1 MDESELIIKA
11 RAEHQIFQL
20 IPHEKLAGDFP
31 ESLVS
36 GYVHWLDLESGTLE
50 FRPLDHA
57 WTPQSTNWR
66 LSLGR
71 TPGRIST
78 MTSGHQK
85 MVDINSQLFKMVAGA
100 LGVLDDPHHIHVIRA
115 IKDDDETVEIH
126 LVRLRLK
133 FFINQ
138 NGVLESQE
146 LNAKVDQNQ
155 DIGCLYGLKNK
166 LVLLDCG
173 TSCRSVLIP
182 YGGVQLFKVKRQ
194 TVVTVNP
201 PEEPRLRCFHYSFD
215 KHLKVLQ
222 GSCDM
227 LEILY
232 LAYMHAVT
240 SYVLPDPAT
249 ERSGTAEAIRILRQA
264 CLRTS
269 FPLNSETVELL
280 KHIAALTPRRRYYPD
295 HVKSMQTVSWNSELG
310 ELAQHDDFRALAQ
323 EIVESG
329 SRLSTLHGLSDIECD
344 TMAECY
350 KNRGDPHLLE
360 RARSR
365 NSRMFYSGLGGGLM
379 HLMPQS
385 SLYRGRDREFQSE
398 RSQRVYKIAALVRSW
413 RPCLSQCVDLLG
425 SVGSWKNVRPAGP
438 SLKEATCTELLRLS
452 FRDAWGSLYELCRS
466 SDQVRDS
473 YSLLSLFCTIAF
485 AEKEDQLI
493 HSLLAVA
500 FSSQF
505 KDLTIPPIGQQS
517 LNMQLGESF
526 DEEQINR
533 AIERNYSN
541 FVHPGVGTNSKAQKR
556 AAKERQA
563 KYDLQRETDVK
574 TLSESVK
581 SQWPCEIPQL
591 LEIERVNKI
600 GASEACSSLCTQWYR
615 NRQFLTFLRSVQERL
630 NTIKDEAI
638 KDEAPVADLEFP
650 STPSRDSP
658 ALSRPFVPPGLLDIL
673 SVSNP
678 TSLATESPPL
688 VFHRHLI
695 PQKFN
700 EDTNTELR
708 SLISDFRNNS
718 NLCQR
723 ELGEGL
729 EESLDSLEKASLPCS
744 SPSMPVERSVIVG
757 YFDFQ
762 RKQRDAIWKAIIET
776 LNSTDRDWEKVA
788 ATVLMTHVTSHSIL
802 SLLATERWHLVP
814 EAWKNSI
821 LMFARSVNSLRRADR
836 LLSYY
841 DRHDI
846 DGFYKEAESVSG
858 VGWETLEYPD
868 WLLFEIENNL
878 TIRKT
883 QTDVTFSI
891 ISPELQSNSVMQ
903 LNMGE
908 GKTSV
913 ITPLAAS
920 VLADGGNLLRIFVL
934 KPLLR
939 QSVNLLSQRLGG
951 MLGRRIYHIPFAR
964 DTPLDTNTLDQLRE
978 TYVECQRQ
986 RGILIVLP
994 EQVLS
999 FRLVGLDLMNRDPAL
1014 APQAIDLEKWLQSN
1028 CRNIIDESDEVLDPK
1043 FQLVYTVGSQ
1053 QTVDGH
1059 SDRWD
1064 IIQTLLALVDKQAER
1079 IHSENPACL
1088 DIERSGARYP
1098 ILHFLRPETADE
1110 IIAKILDVI
1119 NDEGLPGLPINQWAG
1134 RVRRS
1139 ALDFIRFI
1147 DTTNGC
1153 RNVLRETFHDSVFMR
1168 KLLVLRGLLAHNIL
1182 KFTLAG
1188 KRWLVDYGLHK
1199 SRCLMAVPFR
1209 AKGIPSEN
1217 AEFGH
1222 PDVAITLTCLSYY
1235 YHGLTAKQVRHCFTL
1250 LGKENDP
1257 SAQYHDWISNGLTS
1271 LPATLR
1277 AITGVNLEDTQTFC
1291 GTLYP
1296 HLRFQK
1302 GIIDFY
1308 LSQVV
1313 FPKEAKEFP
1322 QKLCTSAWDVPS
1334 QKDQPLTT
1342 GFSGTNDNRF
1352 LLPKSTPQ
1360 RDLSHLLHTNAM
1372 VLSCLLREENR
1383 ACILAQDQG
1392 GRQLSTTH
1400 LIALI
1405 NSQCPTVRVIIDV
1418 GAQILESSNQWVATH
1433 WLSTA
1438 NDADGAIFFDENDE
1452 PAVVDR
1458 EGHVERLL
1466 CSHFRQRMHRCL
1478 IFLDQQHARG
1488 VDLKL
1493 PSSYRAA
1500 VTLGPRL
1507 TKDRLVQGECISL
1520 SVFLN
1525 GWLNILTFVKHV
1537 AECVALV
1544 LASLSY
1550 F

>member
-1 MDESELIIKA
+1 MDTNELIIKA
-11 RAEHQIFQL
+11 RAEHQILQL

-36 GYVHWLDLESGTLE
+36 GYVHWLDLERETLE
-50 FRPLDHA
+50 FRPLEHA
-57 WTPQSTNWR
+57 WAPQSTEWR
-66 LSLGR
+66 LSIGL
-71 TPGRIST
+71 TPGRTST

-85 MVDINSQLFKMVAGA
+85 MVDVNSQLFKMVTDV
-100 LGVLDDPHHIHVIRA
+100 LGVLDAPNHIHVIQER
-115 IKDDDETVEIH
+115 KGDGETVEIH

-133 FFINQ
+133 FFISQ
-138 NGVLESQE
+138 VGGLESQE
-146 LNAKVDQNQ
+146 LNAKVNQNQ

-173 TSCRSVLIP
+173 RSRRSVLIP
-182 YGGVQLFKVKRQ
+182 YGGVQLFKAKHQ

-215 KHLKVLQ
+215 RHLKVLQ
-222 GSCDM
+222 GSSDI

-240 SYVLPDPAT
+240 SYILPDPAT
-249 ERSGTAEAIRILRQA
+249 ERSGTAEAIRILHQA

-269 FPLNSETVELL
+269 FPLNSETVVLL
-280 KHIAALTPRRRYYPD
+280 KDIAALTPKRRYYPD
-295 HVKSMQTVSWNSELG
+295 HLKSMQTVSWNSDLG
-310 ELAQHDDFRALAQ
+310 ELVQHDDFRALVQ
-323 EIVESG
+323 EIVEHG
-329 SRLSTLHGLSDIECD
+329 RKFGTLHGLRDTDCD
-344 TMAECY
+344 TMANCY
-350 KNRGDPHLLE
+350 KNRGDAHLLE
-360 RARSR
+360 RARFR
-365 NSRMFYSGLGGGLM
+365 NSHIVYSELGGASM
-379 HLMPQS
+379 HRMPQP
-385 SLYRGRDREFQSE
+385 SLYCCRDREFRSE
-398 RSQRVYKIAALVRSW
+398 RSHRVYKIAALVRSW

-425 SVGSWKNVRPAGP
+425 SVGSWKTVQPARP
-438 SLKEATCTELLRLS
+438 SLKEATCAELLRLS

-466 SDQVRDS
+466 GDQVNDS
-473 YSLLSLFCTIAF
+473 YSLMSLFCMIAF
-485 AEKEDQLI
+485 AGREDRHI
-493 HSLLAVA
+493 FSLLAVA
-500 FSSQF
+500 FSGQF
-505 KDLTIPPIGQQS
+505 KDLTIPPNNQKV
-517 LNMQLGESF
+517 LNMQMGEYF

-533 AIERNYSN
+533 AVERNYSN
-541 FVHPGVGTNSKAQKR
+541 FVHPCVDTNSKAQKR
-556 AAKERQA
+556 AAKERQV
-563 KYDLQRETDVK
+563 KYDLQKETDVR
-574 TLSESVK
+574 TLCESVK
-581 SQWPCEIPQL
+581 SQWPCEVPQL
-591 LEIERVNKI
+591 PEIDRVNKMA
-600 GASEACSSLCTQWYR
+600 ASEACSFLCTQWYQNHR
-615 NRQFLTFLRSVQERL
+615 FLTFLRSVQERL
-630 NTIKDEAI
+630 NTIKDEG
-638 KDEAPVADLEFP
+638 PMTNLEIP
-650 STPSRDSP
+650 STPLRDVP
-658 ALSRPFVPPGLLDIL
+658 VLGRPFLPPGLLDIL
-673 SVSNP
+673 S
-678 TSLATESPPL
+678 TSKPNSLLTESPPL
-688 VFHRHLI
+688 IFHRHLI
-695 PQKFN
+695 PQRYN

-708 SLISDFRNNS
+708 SLISDFRNSS

-757 YFDFQ
+757 YFNFQ
-762 RKQRDAIWKAIIET
+762 KKQRDETWEAIKENLT
-776 LNSTDRDWEKVA
+776 STDREWEKVVG
-788 ATVLMTHVTSHSIL
+788 TILMKQVTSHSIL
-802 SLLATERWHLVP
+802 SLLATERWNLVP

-836 LLSYY
+836 LLSCY

-846 DGFYKEAESVSG
+846 DGFYKEAESISE
-858 VGWETLEYPD
+858 VGWEALNYPD

-878 TIRKT
+878 TVRKT

-891 ISPELQSNSVMQ
+891 ISPKLQSNSVMQ

-920 VLADGGNLLRIFVL
+920 VLADGRNLLRIFVL

-964 DTPLDTNTLDQLRE
+964 DTPLDKTTLDQLRE

-1014 APQAIDLEKWLQSN
+1014 APQAIGLEKWLQSN

-1053 QTVDGH
+1053 HTVDGH

-1064 IIQTLLALVDKQAER
+1064 IIQTLLALVDRQAER
-1079 IHSENPACL
+1079 IQSEDPNSL

-1098 ILHFLRPETADE
+1098 ILHFLRPETADQ
-1110 IIAKILDVI
+1110 IIANILNVI
-1119 NDEGLPGLPINQWAG
+1119 NDEGLPGLPIHQWAG

-1153 RNVLRETFHDSVFMR
+1153 RNILRETFQDGVFLR
-1168 KLLVLRGLLAHNIL
+1168 KLLVLRGLLAHGVL
-1182 KFTLAG
+1182 KFTLEG
-1188 KRWLVDYGLHK
+1188 KRWLVDYGLQTT
-1199 SRCLMAVPFR
+1199 RCLMAVPFR

-1235 YHGLTAKQVRHCFTL
+1235 YQGLTAEQVRHCFTL

-1257 SAQYHDWISNGLTS
+1257 SAQYHDWISNGLAC
-1271 LPATLR
+1271 LPPALR
-1277 AITGVNLEDTQTFC
+1277 AITGVNLEDAQAFY

-1372 VLSCLLREENR
+1372 VLGCLLKEENR
-1383 ACILAQDQG
+1383 SCILAQDRG
-1392 GRQLSTTH
+1392 GRQLSTSH

-1405 NSQCPTVRVIIDV
+1405 KSQCPTVRVIIDV
-1418 GAQILESSNQWVATH
+1418 GAQILESSNQWVATQ
-1433 WLSTA
+1433 WLSSV

-1452 PAVVDR
+1452 PAVIDR

-1466 CSHFRQRMHRCL
+1466 CSPFRQRMHRCL

-1493 PSSYRAA
+1493 PSTYRAA

-1507 TKDRLVQGECISL
+1507 TKDRLVQGECFSRWGIQYSD
-1520 SVFLN
+1520 FL
-1525 GWLNILTFVKHV
+1525 KHV
-1537 AECVALV
+1537 AECVALG
-1544 LASLSY
+1544 LANL
-1550 F
+1550 